1 MGRRPTID
9 RNDIM
14 AAIETVIRRD
24 GASAVSVGA
33 IAREAGI
40 SKASVLYDYGNRS
53 RLLAAYVERWLD
65 ARRAAVADHAEDRAG
80 GSDAW
85 LNALLETAAD
95 VPAEQKRACALI
107 LSASLAESEECR
119 ALARGA
125 FAEDLARTRE
135 EAALPRSAMI
145 AFLALAGLQALE
157 YNGFHHF
164 TPGERQAV
172 LRDIAIVA
180 RTELAPANKEP
191 ELEKTT

>member
-9 RNDIM
+9 RNNIM
-14 AAIETVIRRD
+14 AAIEAVIRRD
-24 GASAVSVGA
+24 GAGAVSVGA

-53 RLLAAYVERWLD
+53 ALLAAYVERWLD
-65 ARRAAVADHAEDRAG
+65 ARRATVVERAEDRAG
-80 GSDAW
+80 EPDAW
-85 LNALLETAAD
+85 LGALLEVAAD
-95 VPAEQKRACALI
+95 VPSEKKRACALV

-119 ALARGA
+119 ALARTA

-135 EAALPRSAMI
+135 QAALPRSAML

-172 LRDIAIVA
+172 LRDIAVLA
-180 RTELAPANKEP
+180 RTELAPATNES
-191 ELEKTT
+191 ELGKST